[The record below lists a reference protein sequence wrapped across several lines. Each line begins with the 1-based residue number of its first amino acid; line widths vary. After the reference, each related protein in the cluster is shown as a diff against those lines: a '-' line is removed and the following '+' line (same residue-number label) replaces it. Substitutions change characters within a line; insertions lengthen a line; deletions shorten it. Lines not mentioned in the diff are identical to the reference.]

1 MNRYIFV
8 SYSHQD
14 QRTVSGIADRL
25 ERSGYSIWYDRDI
38 QPGSLWDDTIKSKL
52 KDSAVVLMFISR
64 NFVRSDYCRLE
75 LKLAL
80 EQKKTIVPLYLD
92 GTKFEEDL
100 QKQIDR
106 IQNISLSS
114 TAYDECLQRLQKLD
128 PIQKCLGKFSAT
140 PPGPDREYY
149 SNGSVIDRV
158 TFNSIKNHPAY
169 GDEKHFLRVKM
180 PGSDTFSP
188 YASIKLRPGQIY
200 EFELLIHNNATDAQ
214 KGGAGSTRIA
224 VHLPEYVRPSRMSEI
239 LAVLSS
245 VNASPAQIWSGIEIH
260 SEKTLFLNFVNASAV
275 YHCSGACDGLKL
287 STSFIETDHG
297 FYVGLDRFDGTV
309 PAGALCRVT
318 FQVRAAE
325 ENGEIGYTKAIRA
338 DNGLPEG
345 HVRLGE
351 VFTVRTEFRNLGT
364 FDFRNVGV
372 WETFPEGMELVP
384 GTTVLRNGAHPDG
397 LKMKDNINNGTGF
410 NTGLYGPHANAII
423 TYQAKFVS
431 GSGKKV
437 LGGHVVHESGV
448 SNYFLPIIVE
458 S

>member
-14 QRTVSGIADRL
+14 QRIVSGIADRL

-38 QPGSLWDDTIKSKL
+38 QPGSLWDDTIKNRL
-52 KDSAVVLMFISR
+52 KDSSVVLLFISSH
-64 NFVRSDYCRLE
+64 FVRSDYCLLE

-92 GTKFEEDL
+92 GAKFEEDL
-100 QKQIDR
+100 QRQIDR
-106 IQNISLSS
+106 IQNIAISP
-114 TAYDECLQRLQKLD
+114 TTYDECLRRLQKLD
-128 PIQKCLGKFSAT
+128 PIRKCLGKFSAT

-158 TFNSIKNHPAY
+158 TFNSIKDHPAY
-169 GDEKHFLRVKM
+169 GDEKYFLRVKL

-188 YASIKLRPGQIY
+188 YASVKLRPGQTY
-200 EFELLIHNNATDAQ
+200 EFELLIHNNATDAE
-214 KGGAGSTRIA
+214 KGGARSARIT
-224 VHLPEYVRPSRMSEI
+224 VHLPEYVRPSRRSEI

-245 VNASPAQIWSGIEIH
+245 TNASPAQIWSGIEIH
-260 SEKTLFLNFVNASAV
+260 SEKTLFLNFVDASAV

-325 ENGEIGYTKAIRA
+325 ESGEIGYSKRIQT

-351 VFTVRTEFRNLGT
+351 LFTVRTEFRNLGT
-364 FDFRNVGV
+364 FDFRNVCL

-397 LKMKDNINNGTGF
+397 LKMKDIIHKNGF
-410 NTGLYGPHANAII
+410 NTGLYGSRANAII

-437 LGGHVVHESGV
+437 LSGHVAHESGR
-448 SNYFLPIIVE
+448 SNYYLPIFVE
-458 S
+458 P

>member
-14 QRTVSGIADRL
+14 QRTVRGIADRL

-38 QPGSLWDDTIKSKL
+38 QPGSLWDDMIKSKL

-100 QKQIDR
+100 QQQIDR
-106 IQNISLSS
+106 IQNISLSP

-200 EFELLIHNNATDAQ
+200 EF
-214 KGGAGSTRIA
+214 
-224 VHLPEYVRPSRMSEI
+224 
-239 LAVLSS
+239 
-245 VNASPAQIWSGIEIH
+245 
-260 SEKTLFLNFVNASAV
+260 
-275 YHCSGACDGLKL
+275 
-287 STSFIETDHG
+287 
-297 FYVGLDRFDGTV
+297 
-309 PAGALCRVT
+309 
-318 FQVRAAE
+318 
-325 ENGEIGYTKAIRA
+325 
-338 DNGLPEG
+338 
-345 HVRLGE
+345 
-351 VFTVRTEFRNLGT
+351 
-364 FDFRNVGV
+364 
-372 WETFPEGMELVP
+372 
-384 GTTVLRNGAHPDG
+384 
-397 LKMKDNINNGTGF
+397 
-410 NTGLYGPHANAII
+410 
-423 TYQAKFVS
+423 
-431 GSGKKV
+431 
-437 LGGHVVHESGV
+437 
-448 SNYFLPIIVE
+448 
-458 S
+458 